1 MTQRF
6 TSLDSES
13 SRPSDAGKPRRP
25 LRPLH
30 GIPDRDRR
38 GPTGFLMSALLH
50 LMILL
55 MLVLPALI
63 ARQLDLPLEAGGGG
77 PGPAGGGGGGTGGTG
92 GETVRPERLRFLQ
105 IVQPAPTKAAAPI
118 VPPPVEKKPDPI
130 VPPPVPPPEPV
141 PAVTSTPEVTAPT
154 TGTAV
159 PVPGRGGGT
168 GNDGTA
174 GNGPG
179 SGGGVGSGVGTGR
192 GSGSGPGTG
201 GGPGDVY
208 PPQVTN
214 LAILPIPVP
223 SRVRPYKLVAYFD
236 VDEKGNAKLISF
248 NPSKDGG
255 YNKKI
260 REMLAEVRFRPA
272 VRQDGTAVRDTAWIT
287 AEAPR

>member
-1 MTQRF
+1 LNQI
-6 TSLDSES
+6 S
-13 SRPSDAGKPRRP
+13 SFDPSTAPRRP

-30 GIPDRDRR
+30 GIPDRDKR
-38 GPTGFLMSALLH
+38 GAAGFVMSALLH
-50 LMILL
+50 LLVLAMLL
-55 MLVLPALI
+55 LPALL
-63 ARQLDLPLEAGGGG
+63 ARQLNLPLETGGGG
-77 PGPAGGGGGGTGGTG
+77 PGAAGGGGGGTGGTG
-92 GETVRPERLRFLQ
+92 GAEVVRTERLRYLH
-105 IVQPAPTKAAAPI
+105 VAPAAPATAAP
-118 VPPPVEKKPDPI
+118 VMPPVEKVEKKPE
-130 VPPPVPPPEPV
+130 PVVEKPPEPV
-141 PAVTSTPEVTAPT
+141 PEPVVTPAPPSPSTVSA
-154 TGTAV
+154 GVAV
-159 PVPGRGGGT
+159 PVPGMGGGS

-179 SGGGVGSGVGTGR
+179 TGGGIGSGIGTGR
-192 GSGSGPGTG
+192 GSGIGPGTG
-201 GGPGDVY
+201 GGDGDIY

-223 SRVRPYKLVAYFD
+223 AKVRPYKLVAYFD

-255 YNKKI
+255 YNRKI

>member
-1 MTQRF
+1 VSQ
-6 TSLDSES
+6 LPPI
-13 SRPSDAGKPRRP
+13 PSPAPAEGEKPRRP

-38 GPTGFLMSALLH
+38 GPTGFLVSALVH
-50 LMILL
+50 LAILL
-55 MLVLPALI
+55 ALTLPALV
-63 ARQLDLPLEAGGGG
+63 ARQLDLPLESGGGG

-92 GETVRPERLRFLQ
+92 GETIKTERLRFLQ
-105 IVQPAPTKAAAPI
+105 IAQPAAPKAAAPI

-130 VPPPVPPPEPV
+130 IPPPPVEKVPEPV
-141 PAVTSTPEVTAPT
+141 AQTASTVEAPPATSVTL
-154 TGTAV
+154 

-168 GNDGTA
+168 GTDGTA

-192 GSGSGPGTG
+192 GSGNGPGTG
-201 GGPGDVY
+201 GGPGDIY

-223 SRVRPYKLVAYFD
+223 SKVRPYKLIAYFD

-260 REMLAEVRFRPA
+260 REMLSEVRFRPA
-272 VRQDGTAVRDTAWIT
+272 VRWDGTTVRDTAWIT